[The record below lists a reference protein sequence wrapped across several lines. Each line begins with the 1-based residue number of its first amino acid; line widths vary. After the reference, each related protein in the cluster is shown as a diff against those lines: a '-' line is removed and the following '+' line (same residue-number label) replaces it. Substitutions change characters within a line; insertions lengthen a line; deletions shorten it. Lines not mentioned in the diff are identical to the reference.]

1 MKEIRNQ
8 ASKKNFTE
16 ASEWF
21 IIWVQNWFTNKENKY
36 LYRQKYILSEFKRVG
51 LYKKIYSSPNPLSKV
66 HNGGFMNNENP
77 ANTQNSTIHQEN
89 KVYRYI
95 KEKKLVTNTYAFENI
110 MHGHL
115 FGTNCIQFFFFC
127 EPCFFDLSTQ
137 HIPFLFYLVTNCLS
151 FLVAEGG

>member
-1 MKEIRNQ
+1 
-8 ASKKNFTE
+8 
-16 ASEWF
+16 
-21 IIWVQNWFTNKENKY
+21 
-36 LYRQKYILSEFKRVG
+36 
-51 LYKKIYSSPNPLSKV
+51 
-66 HNGGFMNNENP
+66 MNNENP

-89 KVYRYI
+89 NVYRYI

-115 FGTNCIQFFFFC
+115 FGMNCIQFFFFC

-151 FLVAEGG
+151 FLGAEGGWTGSPTIALDLEAKESITSFMNSNLDFGFLTVNLIKYKSSEATVTKG

>member
-1 MKEIRNQ
+1 
-8 ASKKNFTE
+8 
-16 ASEWF
+16 
-21 IIWVQNWFTNKENKY
+21 
-36 LYRQKYILSEFKRVG
+36 
-51 LYKKIYSSPNPLSKV
+51 
-66 HNGGFMNNENP
+66 MNNENP

-89 KVYRYI
+89 NVYRYI

-115 FGTNCIQFFFFC
+115 FGMNCIQFFFFC

-151 FLVAEGG
+151 ILVAEGGWTGSPTIALDFEAKESVTSFMNSNLDFGFLTVNLIKYKSSEATVTKG